1 MRTRA
6 RRLAGGILLIMT
18 AQYFVAE
25 LVTAAAWTRVPYS
38 FVANYISDLGV
49 PECETLPERI
59 VCSPAHAVMNTGF
72 VLQGVLLVGATWLL
86 ARELPRGWR
95 WIVGILGH
103 VFAVGTAI
111 VGLFPGS
118 IAEELG
124 GDPAR
129 SAMHGLGALL
139 AIGGG
144 ALLVTATSIALVA
157 AGRWRVG
164 AIIGA
169 LAAADWLGIVLFLQQ
184 DAATIGATERL
195 AVWPTT
201 IAFVVLGVSTLVLRS
216 RDESVA

>member
-1 MRTRA
+1 M
-6 RRLAGGILLIMT
+6 LIMT

-25 LVTAAAWTRVPYS
+25 VVTAAAWTRVPYN
-38 FVANYISDLGV
+38 FVAHYISDLGV
-49 PECETLPERI
+49 PECEALPERI
-59 VCSPAHAVMNTGF
+59 VCSPAHGVMNSGF
-72 VLQGVLLVGATWLL
+72 VLQGVLLIGATWLL

-95 WIVGILGH
+95 WVVGILGH

-144 ALLVTATSIALVA
+144 ALLVTTTSIALLLA
-157 AGRWRVG
+157 ERRRVG
-164 AIIGA
+164 AIIGV
-169 LAAADWLGIVLFLQQ
+169 LAAADWLGIVLFLQH

-201 IAFVVLGVSTLVLRS
+201 IAFVVLGIAALVLRS
-216 RDESVA
+216 RAESDATPRR

>member
-6 RRLAGGILLIMT
+6 RRLAGGIMLLLT

-25 LVTAAAWTRVPYS
+25 LVAAAAWSRVPYS

-49 PECETLPERI
+49 PECEVLPERV

-72 VLQGVLLVGATWLL
+72 VLQGVLLLGATWLL
-86 ARELPRGWR
+86 ARELARGWR
-95 WIVGILGH
+95 WVVGILGH
-103 VFAVGTAI
+103 VFALGIVI

-124 GDPAR
+124 GDPVR

-144 ALLVTATSIALVA
+144 ALLVTATSIALLL
-157 AGRWRVG
+157 AGRRLVG
-164 AIIGA
+164 AVIGA
-169 LAAADWLGIVLFLQQ
+169 LAAADWLGIVLFLQH
-184 DAATIGATERL
+184 DVATIGATERL

-201 IAFVVLGVSTLVLRS
+201 IAFVVLGVATLVLRA
-216 RDESVA
+216 RDRSPG